1 MFAELAAMTQP
12 EAAIA
17 AAAVNFV
24 GQQLTNSANQEASQQ
39 TQDFQERMSN
49 TAYQR
54 QVADLQAAGLNPM
67 LAYIKGGGASTP
79 SGSTPVYS
87 SPATAAAQAY
97 STVSSGQK
105 TQAEIPEIGARIEN
119 IDADTV
125 NKAASK
131 WLIEAQ
137 TSLASSSAAEKQAS
151 IELIN
156 SQAAKIAAEI
166 KNIPLEGDRLIALA
180 KQLYASR
187 DLLKKQIPLTEAQ
200 EQAATMLAVK
210 TSAEAGLLQAEQ
222 SAIDKAGN
230 FGKEFGQYKGAV
242 DTVLNGLNAISN
254 AVTGHR
260 RAAPKITTSISTTY
274 DAKGNV
280 SGGRSSSSTV
290 K

>member
-1 MFAELAAMTQP
+1 MLEALADLTTP

-17 AAAVNFV
+17 AAGVNFV
-24 GQQLTNSANQEASQQ
+24 GQQLTNSANAAASQQ

-54 QVADLQAAGLNPM
+54 QVEDLKAAGLNPM

-79 SGSTPVYS
+79 TGSTPVYS
-87 SPATAAAQAY
+87 SPATAASQAY

-105 TQAEIPEIGARIEN
+105 TQAEIPKIGSEIQN

-125 NKAASK
+125 NKAATK

-137 TSLASSSAAEKQAS
+137 TSLAASSAAEKQAS
-151 IELIN
+151 IDLIN
-156 SQAAKIAAEI
+156 AQADKIAAEI

-180 KQLYASR
+180 KNLNAQN
-187 DLLKKQIPLTEAQ
+187 DLIKAQIPLAGAQ
-200 EQAATMLAVK
+200 AQAQTMIAVK
-210 TSAEAGLLQAEQ
+210 TMAETGLLKAEQ
-222 SAIDKAGN
+222 DAIDKAGN

-254 AVTGHR
+254 AVTGQR
-260 RAAPKITTSISTTY
+260 RASPKTTTTY

-280 SGGRSSSSTV
+280 KGSSVV